1 MNPKGKRPKI
11 REIHEIEAR
20 SPDSI
25 SIRIYIVQSKS
36 GTMAY
41 EKLAPRHLLVILVVL
56 SLALVVPAAAQDTG
70 TRLVKPGE
78 TIEVGAEP
86 IVLDLIGLRNASSF
100 NPITELRMYPNE
112 NPAKPVQRV
121 IGVPKDSY
129 FTINVYT
136 FKGHYGRYFA
146 YSRED
151 GLIHES
157 SIVFVHASPPT
168 VTETV
173 AEVTETPTET
183 PTATATPEP
192 TQAALPGVIAVA
204 ALGIC
209 GLLAA
214 ARKR

>member
-1 MNPKGKRPKI
+1 MDPNGKRPKT
-11 REIHEIEAR
+11 REIRQTGVR

-25 SIRIYIVQSKS
+25 SIRIYIVQSES

-56 SLALVVPAAAQDTG
+56 SLALVVPAAAQETG
-70 TRLVKPGE
+70 TRLVQPGE

-100 NPITELRMYPNE
+100 NAITELRKYQDD
-112 NPAKPVQRV
+112 NPAKSIQRV

-157 SIVFVHASPPT
+157 SIVFVHASTPT
-168 VTETV
+168 PTETV
-173 AEVTETPTET
+173 TEVTETPTVT
-183 PTATATPEP
+183 ATATATPEP
-192 TQAALPGVIAVA
+192 TQAPLPGVIAVA